1 MKMFQTRNG
10 DQLLYFGIDSFELG
24 VRDETTRMLARKEWT
39 LITNSETLH
48 KILNLRCSHLTKH
61 AWSKETHADNYPVKL
76 CRRDGEMESGTSR
89 FVTSN
94 DDTSLDRGDTE
105 LERTR

>member
-10 DQLLYFGIDSFELG
+10 DQLLYFDIDSCGLG
-24 VRDETTRMLARKEWT
+24 VRDETTRVLARKEWT
-39 LITNSETLH
+39 FMTNSETLH
-48 KILNLRCSHLTKH
+48 KILNLRCSHLTKP

-105 LERTR
+105 LDRTR